1 MITTKDKR
9 QIKPFEELT
18 ISDDYLFKRIM
29 IEKDICMR
37 FLESLLQVKIK
48 DIKYI
53 GVEQGFKE
61 TYLGKGIRLDVY
73 IEDENNTIYNIEM
86 QAPSKDNKYLGKRIR
101 YYQALID
108 SAILNRGDKYKNL
121 KNLYIIFI
129 CTFGLFHCK
138 RQVYFFKNYCSDD
151 KNIRLEDGVT
161 KIIIS
166 TKGKE
171 EKNPDKDLKAF
182 IDYVN
187 GILPDNDFVQTMN
200 SRIGEIKQKESERSL
215 YMQYE
220 LRLRDER
227 EAGRLEG
234 KQEEKVE
241 NIRLFMKNGN
251 FSAEQVMKILQVPEK
266 EQGLYLRLLN
276 DPVFY
281 EEYFSED
288 EYDEDEEEYDD
299 YDGEDGE

>member
-1 MITTKDKR
+1 
-9 QIKPFEELT
+9 
-18 ISDDYLFKRIM
+18 
-29 IEKDICMR
+29 
-37 FLESLLQVKIK
+37 
-48 DIKYI
+48 
-53 GVEQGFKE
+53 
-61 TYLGKGIRLDVY
+61 
-73 IEDENNTIYNIEM
+73 
-86 QAPSKDNKYLGKRIR
+86 
-101 YYQALID
+101 
-108 SAILNRGDKYKNL
+108 
-121 KNLYIIFI
+121 
-129 CTFGLFHCK
+129 
-138 RQVYFFKNYCSDD
+138 
-151 KNIRLEDGVT
+151 
-161 KIIIS
+161 
-166 TKGKE
+166 
-171 EKNPDKDLKAF
+171 
-182 IDYVN
+182 
-187 GILPDNDFVQTMN
+187 
-200 SRIGEIKQKESERSL
+200 
-215 YMQYE
+215 MQYE